1 VADVSFSK
9 WDPEKIKAAVEARLM
24 DHAPA
29 VGKFVEDD
37 ARRRLDAIKTPDTG
51 RDRNYRRYLSKY
63 ILTHAVNKDRG
74 PGTGDGLVIAV
85 GMKIGKSGQRH
96 HGFYIETGSSTA
108 PAHPFLRPAVT
119 QNARDIIR
127 LLIGR

>member
-1 VADVSFSK
+1 MANDVRFTK
-9 WDPEKIKAAVEARLM
+9 WTPEKIKAAVTAPLM
-24 DHAPA
+24 AHAPA
-29 VGKFVEDD
+29 VGKYIEND

-51 RDRNYRRYLSKY
+51 RDQNYRWYLSKW
-63 ILTHAVNKDRG
+63 ILTHAVEKEGKDG
-74 PGTGDGLVIAV
+74 FVIAV

-127 LLIGR
+127 MLVGR